1 MGQRYFQDQVKGNYC
16 FGCGSDNEHGL
27 QIKSYLSGDELVCK
41 WQPQEYHTAAPGILY
56 GGIIA
61 SLIDC
66 HSVWAAVVAAYRA
79 ESRDINAD
87 PPIFYVT
94 GSLNVTYLRPTP
106 MNGPVVLRAR
116 IKEMREKST
125 VVVCSLFAN
134 EQECAQ
140 GEVVAVRISESWIK
154 PV

>member
-1 MGQRYFQDQVKGNYC
+1 MSQSYFQDEVEGNYC
-16 FGCGSDNEHGL
+16 FGCGSDNKHGL

-41 WQPQEYHTAAPGILY
+41 WQPKEYHTAAPGILY

-66 HSVWAAVVAAYRA
+66 HSVWAAVVDAYRA
-79 ESRDINAD
+79 ESREINSD

-94 GSLNVTYLRPTP
+94 GSLNVKYLRPTP
-106 MNGPVVLRAR
+106 MNGPVVLKAR
-116 IKEMREKST
+116 VKEMREKST